1 MHDTRQEH
9 ESFVSMDTR
18 VGSWS
23 NPAEYPGLA
32 HFLEHMLFQATDV
45 NLMEVLYFYKP
56 WTQAQAQPLVSFSQW
71 RKYERLH

>member
-9 ESFVSMDTR
+9 ESFVSMDTH

-45 NLMEVLYFYKP
+45 NLMEVLYFNKP
-56 WTQAQAQPLVSFSQW
+56 
-71 RKYERLH
+71 